1 TTQSTTTQST
11 TTQSTTA
18 QSTTMA
24 PSAEVVPRSSQTFV
38 RDALAELPVEIR
50 SAAVDSD
57 QFGAVRLSA
66 TSFDLAAHDA
76 GIGAPADASSVDDGF
91 ERFKVVANWRSVEQ
105 GGNGYALLDEF
116 GFPPKE
122 ALGAH
127 AEVEDEL
134 GFGTLRVR
142 STASTAAGGTFF
154 SVLRGDLPIAS
165 SLDEF
170 TPGVFS
176 TGDWPDGDFN
186 MSQVTAARPFGRTLH
201 LAERSDETGEPLLG
215 VGQLGPLVERWH
227 AEETGVLGDVEEYA
241 LVARILDEEFATSA
255 VMVEDDFSAA
265 SSFDPA
271 RLEEV
276 GVPIS
281 EQFSLL
287 GFGTSLQD
295 RHASSTVVY
304 IFEDSDAA
312 ERALDQVRTAWTTAG
327 SALFP
332 GPVGERFEIGSVD
345 RDDRAV
351 VVDVSVDDDHV
362 ANRAYGLYLQGDVM
376 FFHSTS

>member
-1 TTQSTTTQST
+1 
-11 TTQSTTA
+11 
-18 QSTTMA
+18 M
-24 PSAEVVPRSSQTFV
+24 
-38 RDALAELPVEIR
+38 
-50 SAAVDSD
+50 
-57 QFGAVRLSA
+57 
-66 TSFDLAAHDA
+66 
-76 GIGAPADASSVDDGF
+76 DDGF
-91 ERFKVVANWRSVEQ
+91 ERFNVVANWRSVDQ

-127 AEVEDEL
+127 AEVADEL
-134 GFGTLRVR
+134 GFGTLWVR
-142 STASTAAGGTFF
+142 STDSTAAGGMFF
-154 SVLRGDLPIAS
+154 SILRGDLPIAS

-215 VGQLGPLVERWH
+215 VGHLGPLVERWH
-227 AEETGVLGDVEEYA
+227 AAQTGVLGDVEDYA

-255 VMVEDDFSAA
+255 VMVEDDFAA
-265 SSFDPA
+265 TSSFDRT
-271 RLEEV
+271 RLA
-276 GVPIS
+276 IS

-295 RHASSTVVY
+295 QHASSTVVY
-304 IFEDSDAA
+304 ILEDSDAA

-332 GPVGERFEIGSVD
+332 GPVGARFEIGSVEQ
-345 RDDRAV
+345 DDRTV
-351 VVDVSVDDDHV
+351 VVDVRVDDDRV
-362 ANRAYGLYLQGDVM
+362 ANRAVRAVPPERRHVLPLDVLNG
-376 FFHSTS
+376 SPVGGREPGARAGA